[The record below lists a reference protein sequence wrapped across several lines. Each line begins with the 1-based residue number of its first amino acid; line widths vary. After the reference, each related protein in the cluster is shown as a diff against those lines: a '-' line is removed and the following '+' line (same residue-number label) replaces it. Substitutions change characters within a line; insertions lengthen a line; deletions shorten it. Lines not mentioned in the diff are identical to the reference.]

1 MYSLETPIKRKVFE
15 IKEEPKQIIEP
26 RGANSEQSHRI
37 WSWLFHKPQQY
48 SETPRGEQTRNCRNK
63 IKN

>member
-37 WSWLFHKPQQY
+37 WTWLFHKPQ
-48 SETPRGEQTRNCRNK
+48 
-63 IKN
+63 